1 MGVTMSVNNT
11 DKEKKNEISFLTPI
25 FLLFACSMGLLF
37 FYQGLIPVDHE
48 IIFLIIV
55 GFGFWYAIASTIYKV
70 KSMDWMYNIRSQLS
84 ITYFMFISMLFS
96 MIVTTALY
104 LSGNI
109 GLLVL
114 LLAVWALQ
122 LFFVY
127 KLLMFYQD
135 RINYL
140 SDQYKQRIEDKIKKE
155 MDQFIK

>member
-1 MGVTMSVNNT
+1 MGINNQEEY
-11 DKEKKNEISFLTPI
+11 EKKNEISFLTPV

-37 FYQGLIPVDHE
+37 YQQGFIPVDYE
-48 IIFLIIV
+48 IIFLIIIV
-55 GFGFWYAIASTIYKV
+55 FGFWYAIVSTIYKL
-70 KSMDWMYNIRSQLS
+70 KSMDWMYNLRSQLS
-84 ITYFMFISMLFS
+84 ITYFIFISMLFS

-104 LSGNI
+104 LSRNI
-109 GLLVL
+109 GLWPL

-127 KLLMFYQD
+127 KLLMFYQA

-140 SDQYKQRIEDKIKKE
+140 SDMYKKKINDKIKKE